1 MQGNRVNP
9 SGDSGPKVY
18 FIDYN
23 YDHMPQ
29 QYSRAMASS
38 PCGSV
43 DPNPGG
49 TDRLEDSKPVPPNV
63 EINKARFSGSILSK
77 NVLSG
82 LGPAGS
88 KHKIDH
94 RTNLDKA
101 KRARQTGEHKK
112 TVQR

>member
-1 MQGNRVNP
+1 MQGNHVNP

-77 NVLSG
+77 
-82 LGPAGS
+82 
-88 KHKIDH
+88 
-94 RTNLDKA
+94 
-101 KRARQTGEHKK
+101 KRAVWPWPCWIQAQDRPQDQPGQGQARPTN
-112 TVQR
+112 R